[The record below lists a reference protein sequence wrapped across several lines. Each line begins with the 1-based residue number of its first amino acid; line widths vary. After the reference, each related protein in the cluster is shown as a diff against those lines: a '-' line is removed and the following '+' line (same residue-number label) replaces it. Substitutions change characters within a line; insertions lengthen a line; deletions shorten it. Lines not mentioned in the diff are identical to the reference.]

1 MGAVCQK
8 RREDAMANT
17 ALLQVRTSAENQEKS
32 TEILEKLGTNLSI
45 MVNIL

>member
-1 MGAVCQK
+1 
-8 RREDAMANT
+8 MANT